1 MNYFKNIILNT
12 DSYKYS
18 QFNQYPQNTEKVF
31 SYIESRG
38 SKGGFYDRTVF
49 FGLQMFLKE
58 YLSDPITLDQINEAE
73 EIVTMHGLPFNRK
86 GWEHIL
92 NVHGGYLPLIIRA
105 VKEGS
110 IIPTKNLLVSVEN
123 IDPECAWLTSFME
136 TAILRAVWYPTTVA
150 TYSWYMKQLILH
162 SLKKNGTPESIDFK
176 LHDFGFRGVSSKE
189 SAGIGG
195 LAHLVNFQ
203 GTDTMEALLYG
214 RRYYNAPMAGFSIP
228 ATEHSTI
235 TSWGRDGEADAYENF
250 LNKYA
255 AEGKV
260 IACVSDSYNIY
271 DACSKIWGEQLKQKV
286 VSSGATLVVRPDSG
300 YPPEVVMECLRILDQ
315 KFGHT
320 INNKGYKVLNNV
332 RLIQGDGISY
342 EIVGNILSRMDTAGF
357 SADNI
362 AFGQGGGLLQA
373 HDRDTLKF
381 AMKCSAIYVDDEWRD
396 VYKQPITD
404 MGKES
409 KKGLIDLYKIDGEY
423 VTKRIGNYENP
434 VSQTQVVYSGGFVKY
449 NETDLETVRKLVQ
462 SMSI

>member
-1 MNYFKNIILNT
+1 MTNLILNT

-18 QFNQYPQNTEKVF
+18 QFNQYPPNTEKVF

-38 SKGGFYDRTVF
+38 SKGGLYDKTVF
-49 FGLQMFLKE
+49 FGLQIFLQE
-58 YLSDPITLDQINEAE
+58 YLSKPINLDQINEAE
-73 EIVTMHGLPFNRK
+73 EIVTAHGLPFNRK
-86 GWEHIL
+86 GWEYIL
-92 NVHGGYLPLIIRA
+92 KEYSGYLPLYIRA
-105 VKEGS
+105 AEEGS

-123 IDPECAWLTSFME
+123 TDPNCAWLTSFME

-162 SLKKNGTPESIDFK
+162 YLEKTGTPESIDFK

-214 RRYYNAPMAGFSIP
+214 RRYYDAPMAGFSIP

-235 TSWGRDGEADAYENF
+235 TSWGRMGEADAYENF

-255 AEGKV
+255 KEGKIV
-260 IACVSDSYNIY
+260 ACVSDSYNIY
-271 DACSKIWGEQLKQKV
+271 DACEKIWGEQLKQKV
-286 VSSGATLVVRPDSG
+286 VSSGATLVIRPDSG
-300 YPPEVVMECLRILDQ
+300 YPPEVVMECLHILDA

-320 INNKGYKVLNNV
+320 INNKGYRVLNNV
-332 RLIQGDGISY
+332 RIIQGDGISY
-342 EIVGNILSRMDTAGF
+342 EVVGNILDRMQTAGF

-381 AMKCSAIYVDDEWRD
+381 AMKCSAIFVDDEWRD

-423 VTKRIGNYENP
+423 VTKRINERVNP
-434 VSQTQVVYSGGFVKY
+434 VSFTRVVFRNGRLF
-449 NETDLETVRKLVQ
+449 NETNLEAVRKLAQ

>member
-1 MNYFKNIILNT
+1 MNSNIILNT

-18 QFNQYPQNTEKVF
+18 QFNQYPPNTEIVS

-38 SKGGFYDRTVF
+38 AKGGFYDRTVF

-58 YLSDPITLDQINEAE
+58 YLSKPITLDQINEAE
-73 EIVTMHGLPFNRK
+73 EIVNAHGLPFNRA
-86 GWEHIL
+86 GWEYIL
-92 NVHGGYLPLIIRA
+92 EQYGGFLPLCICA

-110 IIPTKNLLVSVEN
+110 IIPTKNLLVSVKN
-123 IDPECAWLTSFME
+123 TNPNCGWLTSFME

-162 SLKKNGTPESIDFK
+162 SLKRNGTPESIDFK

-235 TSWGRDGEADAYENF
+235 TSWGRMGEADAYENF

-255 AEGKV
+255 QEGKI

-286 VSSGATLVVRPDSG
+286 ISSGATLVIRPDSG
-300 YPPEVVMECLRILDQ
+300 YPPEVVMECLHILDA

-332 RLIQGDGISY
+332 RLIQGDGVSY
-342 EIVGNILSRMDTAGF
+342 EIVGNILSRMETAGF
-357 SADNI
+357 SSDNI

-381 AMKCSAIYVDDEWRD
+381 AMKCSAILVDGEWRD

-423 VTKRIGNYENP
+423 VTKRIDYRENP
-434 VSQTQVVYSGGFVKY
+434 VSETQMVFY
-449 NETDLETVRKLVQ
+449 NGIMYNSTNLETVRKLAQ
-462 SMSI
+462 SMSV

>member
-1 MNYFKNIILNT
+1 MNSNIILNT

-18 QFNQYPQNTEKVF
+18 QFNQYPPNTEIVS

-38 SKGGFYDRTVF
+38 AKGGFYDRTVF

-58 YLSDPITLDQINEAE
+58 YLSKPITLDQINEAE
-73 EIVTMHGLPFNRK
+73 EIVNAHGLPFNRA
-86 GWEHIL
+86 GWEYIL
-92 NVHGGYLPLIIRA
+92 KQYGGFLPLCIRA

-110 IIPTKNLLVSVEN
+110 IIPTKNLLVSVKN
-123 IDPECAWLTSFME
+123 TDPNCAWLTSFME

-162 SLKKNGTPESIDFK
+162 SLKRNGTPESIDFK

-235 TSWGRDGEADAYENF
+235 TSWGRMGEADAYENF

-255 AEGKV
+255 QEGKI

-286 VSSGATLVVRPDSG
+286 ISSGATLVIRPDSG
-300 YPPEVVMECLRILDQ
+300 YPPEVVMECLHILDA

-332 RLIQGDGISY
+332 RLIQGDGVSY

-381 AMKCSAIYVDDEWRD
+381 AMKCSAILVDGEWRD

-423 VTKRIGNYENP
+423 VTKRIDDHENP
-434 VSQTQVVYSGGFVKY
+434 ASETQMVFY
-449 NETDLETVRKLVQ
+449 NGIMYNSTNLETVRKLAQ
-462 SMSI
+462 SMSV